1 MALPIVSSF
10 IQGTGLMASFSG
22 LNTYA
27 AEVRPVYRTAVIT
40 GKYVVQYSFA
50 AGSVGGVVPL
60 INGLGVGWAFTITS
74 LAAIIGGT
82 FVVLISRF
90 SRAWKQ

>member
-1 MALPIVSSF
+1 
-10 IQGTGLMASFSG
+10 MASFSG

-27 AEVRPVYRTAVIT
+27 AGKSELHSLGESANDFVEVRPVYRTAVIT

-60 INGLGVGWAFTITS
+60 INSLGVGWAFTICEHF
-74 LAAIIGGT
+74 IIDRDLEH
-82 FVVLISRF
+82 VLI
-90 SRAWKQ
+90 